1 MTSIHTDHL
10 EVLLIIEEWMYKPKP
25 FFLKCFTQPH
35 TENCLKMFRAL
46 TDFVN
51 SLNIYMTASFN
62 GLKLIPFL
70 KLILRSQVD
79 LP

>member
-35 TENCLKMFRAL
+35 TENCLKMFRVL
-46 TDFVN
+46 SDFDN
-51 SLNIYMTASFN
+51 SLNNYIHDC
-62 GLKLIPFL
+62 LIQWLEAYSIPEAYTH
-70 KLILRSQVD
+70 KSG
-79 LP
+79 